1 MDCAV
6 WSAAA
11 TVLVIMEFNCSIE
24 IVIWPE
30 PEDSAGISGLKSP
43 DILFFGEG
51 KVFSEVEGE
60 ELSEGE

>member
-1 MDCAV
+1 M
-6 WSAAA
+6 
-11 TVLVIMEFNCSIE
+11 
-24 IVIWPE
+24 IWPE
-30 PEDSAGISGLKSP
+30 PEDSAGGSGSKSP